1 VPDWALPGAPAQTT
15 TEPSKPATPLMRP
28 ELISEL
34 RQGFKDA
41 RITGDAATAFCKA
54 TIGRETPGSDHD
66 AHKLIDNLRA
76 ITPDRQGRTDERPE
90 VPNTGEIRRGQPQ
103 EGQERQPALH
113 DKPRAAH
120 K

>member
-1 VPDWALPGAPAQTT
+1 
-15 TEPSKPATPLMRP
+15 MRP

-76 ITPDRQGRTDERPE
+76 ITPDG
-90 VPNTGEIRRGQPQ
+90 TGERMSGPKYQIPVRFDAASRKRDKSVSP
-103 EGQERQPALH
+103 LH